1 VENWENV
8 QASGIPAFLDGV
20 AMPPPADVIKIVLKL
35 FIFQLWRKSIC
46 NFSGLYATGA
56 PN

>member
-35 FIFQLWRKSIC
+35 FIFQPEWPIVCKNL
-46 NFSGLYATGA
+46 GLCGSSA
-56 PN
+56 